1 MRYLSL
7 VYFAV
12 LTLFVSFAQ
21 QDVLLS
27 PACFNTKQ
35 DDFGV
40 RQFAG
45 DLYVLSAAI
54 NACDEVDMDE
64 FAQKPFSDL
73 YKVDSCSLKPATL
86 LSAETGASMFI
97 SSCFYDGP
105 ISANKAGDLLFFT
118 NNYGSDK
125 NEKLTIYYTT
135 KQANGQWAKPTAFVY
150 NNDKYNVTHP
160 FLDEAN
166 GDRKSVV

>member
-12 LTLFVSFAQ
+12 LTLFTTLAQ
-21 QDVLLS
+21 QDVLLT

-64 FAQKPFSDL
+64 FAKKPFSDL
-73 YKVDSCSLKPATL
+73 YKVEGCALKTPML
-86 LSAETGASMFI
+86 VSAETGEAMNI
-97 SSCFYDGP
+97 NTCFYDGP
-105 ISANKAGDLLFFT
+105 ISSNKAGDILFFT

-135 KQANGQWAKPTAFVY
+135 KAKNG
-150 NNDKYNVTHP
+150 HI
-160 FLDEAN
+160 
-166 GDRKSVV
+166 